1 MPATTPSA
9 PAAEADAS
17 ASAGP
22 AFPFPEIPWIWT
34 PEHDAREINASFVF
48 ERELTAPE
56 GCAVRAVIAADS
68 RYWLSINGE
77 AAASGPARG
86 FPDLLFFD
94 TIDVS
99 GFLRPGKNR
108 IQITVT
114 HWGIDTFQYQRGA
127 PGLRVAFHEAD
138 SGRLLPACGEGWRVR
153 RAVELEQRVPR
164 ISIQQGF
171 EEHFDARAAAA
182 VPDGAWRAA
191 IVPVQDAAAAG
202 RAFQKR
208 ATGNFGRTPRSFKR
222 VVLAERLRT
231 RGDAAAGWSL
241 PVRRHFSPFP
251 GSANQHGM
259 AGVIAA
265 VFGNAK
271 PTRLRLCMIGTEAR
285 VWIDGVELG
294 FDAEQDKRVGT
305 RELAPGEHWVGIALC
320 TERDHATELAWTW
333 EGEGEW
339 RCPLRGGKGG
349 VWISTGPLWTR
360 AEDTNCFMRK
370 DGPGVLAEA
379 ASYIPPY
386 GCVFLRDKPF
396 LREKTATIASSRDL
410 PGFLAAAGAGV
421 RVLEADDFSAADAY
435 LALRTD
441 QVRQAAADSVV
452 AGRLPGPLEI
462 AAAPARLVLDLGEMS
477 VGCFEMV
484 LDCPAGTV
492 VDGFFFEHLEESDE
506 TPDGIRIQYLHQGC
520 AVYRNSF
527 RYTAREG
534 RNVFLSRQ
542 RRGGRYVML
551 VFRAGPV
558 RLHRV
563 GLVEETYAPG
573 AVATFDCSDERLNRI
588 FAIASRTLLLC
599 MEDTLTDCPTYEQAF
614 WVGDARNEALF
625 ACQAFGAHDLARHC
639 ARLAARS
646 LEDLPLVAS
655 QCPSGWDVIIPSF
668 SFLWTVSVWDFFWET
683 GDRAFLRE
691 LYPAIKANLDAAARH
706 CTDRG
711 LFRAPAWNFLDW
723 TPIDQDRQTVLHNSM
738 LLAAA
743 LEVGMKSAR
752 VLGLAADAA
761 GFSNQRADL
770 VAAIG
775 RLWDPARGAWRDA
788 LLDDGTPSEGISQH
802 TSFFALLHDLASD
815 AQRADAI
822 RNCLAPPPGMTRVG
836 SPNAMFFLLEAL
848 RKEGRVEE
856 TLALLRDFWGRML
869 DAGADT
875 FWEMINPPGS
885 EFPTRSHC
893 HGWSSSPVYLLPR
906 LLFGIECVE
915 PGWRRVVLRPAACGL
930 SFARAQICTPHGL
943 LEIAWRKAS
952 DGTLDVRVDAPEGV
966 SVSVQPSPASS

>member
-1 MPATTPSA
+1 MPTTAPSA
-9 PAAEADAS
+9 SAAEADTSTEA
-17 ASAGP
+17 AP
-22 AFPFPEIPWIWT
+22 AFPFPGVPWVWT
-34 PEHDAREINASFVF
+34 PEHDEREVNASFVF
-48 ERELTAPE
+48 RRELFLPSK
-56 GCAVRAVIAADS
+56 CAVYAAITADS
-68 RYWLSINGE
+68 RYWMSINGE
-77 AAASGPARG
+77 HAASGPARG
-86 FPDLLFFD
+86 FRDLLFFD
-94 TIDVS
+94 TVDVS
-99 GFLRPGKNR
+99 SLFRPGINR
-108 IQITVT
+108 IEITVT
-114 HWGIDTFQYQRGA
+114 HWGIDTFQYQRGE
-127 PGLRVAFHEAD
+127 PGLRVAFHDVDA
-138 SGRLLPACGEGWRVR
+138 GRLLPLSGEGWRVR

-171 EEHFDARAAAA
+171 EEHFDARAAAT
-182 VPDGAWRAA
+182 VPDTAWRPATVLEENGAA
-191 IVPVQDAAAAG
+191 SG
-202 RAFQKR
+202 RGLQKR
-208 ATGNFGRTPRSFKR
+208 ATGNFGRVSRPFKR
-222 VVLAERLRT
+222 VVLAERLQARSDT
-231 RGDAAAGWSL
+231 LAGWSL

-259 AGVIAA
+259 AGVIASL
-265 VFGNAK
+265 FTNAR
-271 PTRLRLCMIGTEAR
+271 PTRLRLCMIGAETR

-294 FDAEQDKRVGT
+294 FDAEQEKRVGT
-305 RELAPGEHWVGIALC
+305 RELAPGDHWVGIALC
-320 TERDHATELAWTW
+320 TERDFVTELAWTW

-339 RCPLRGGKGG
+339 RCPLHGGKGG

-360 AEDTNCFMRK
+360 AEDTNCFMHK
-370 DGPGVLAEA
+370 DGPGALAEP

-386 GCVFLRDKPF
+386 GCVFSRDKPF

-421 RVLEADDFSAADAY
+421 RILESADFSAADAY

-441 QVRQAAADSVV
+441 QVRKAAGNSAI
-452 AGRLPGPLEI
+452 AGQLPGPLEI
-462 AAAPARLVLDLGEMS
+462 AVTPSRLLLDLGEMS
-477 VGCFEMV
+477 VGCFEMI

-492 VDGFFFEHLEESDE
+492 VDGFFFEHLEESDAAS
-506 TPDGIRIQYLHQGC
+506 DGIHIQYLHQGC
-520 AVYRNSF
+520 SVYRNSF
-527 RYTAREG
+527 RYTACEG

-551 VFRAGPV
+551 VFRSGPV

-625 ACQAFGAHDLARHC
+625 ACQAFGAYDLARHC

-646 LEDLPLVAS
+646 LGELPLAAS

-683 GDRAFLRE
+683 GDQAFLRE
-691 LYPAIKANLDAAARH
+691 LYPALKSNLDTAARY
-706 CTDRG
+706 CTDHG

-738 LLAAA
+738 LFAAA
-743 LEVGMKSAR
+743 LEVGMKTAQ
-752 VLGLAADAA
+752 VLGHTAEAAE
-761 GFSNQRADL
+761 FSTRRTEL
-770 VAAIG
+770 VAAMQ

-788 LLDDGTPSEGISQH
+788 LLDDGTPSEAISQH
-802 TSFFALLHDLASD
+802 TSFLALLNGLASD
-815 AQRADAI
+815 SQRPDAV
-822 RNCLAPPPGMTRVG
+822 RNCLVPPTGMTRVG
-836 SPNAMFFLLEAL
+836 SPNAMFYLLEAL

-856 TLALLRDFWGRML
+856 TLTLLRDFWGRML

-893 HGWSSSPVYLLPR
+893 HGWASSPVYLLPR

-943 LEIAWRKAS
+943 LDMAWHKAP
-952 DGTLDVRVDAPEGV
+952 DGTLDVRVNAPEGV
-966 SVSVQPSPASS
+966 TVNVHPAPASS